1 MPAGTAGLPAALSDI
16 NRVCG
21 SALVQLAQA
30 LDQCEGVNTILN
42 DADRFN
48 GATGLQANQGFTAPQ
63 ATLIMASFADI
74 HALYQVAHGHQQ
86 QVGNNDFFF
95 NAKLLMGTTP
105 FGA

>member
-1 MPAGTAGLPAALSDI
+1 MPAGTAGTPAAASDV

-21 SALVQLAQA
+21 NSVIQLAQA
-30 LDQCEGVNTILN
+30 LDQCEGVNSMLN

-48 GATGLQANQGFTAPQ
+48 GATGLQANQGFTSAQ

-74 HALYQVAHGHQQ
+74 HALYLVAHGQQQ

-105 FGA
+105 FG